1 MNKEHS
7 RSDGETGPNPKTR
20 GKKERQVHTEV
31 K

>member
-7 RSDGETGPNPKTR
+7 RSDGETGSNPKTR
-20 GKKERQVHTEV
+20 GKEERPVHKEV